1 MDAVNPLEALVKA
14 IEEARRSADALAEEN
29 RALRRENEELRE
41 ANKQCEKIGEMYE
54 QRYLEVERQNGNLAS
69 LYIATYNLHST
80 LELSELLRLLREIV
94 VNLVGSESF
103 GVYVRST
110 RTDAELEL
118 LAGEGIDLVA
128 QRTVRIDGIVSSA
141 IASHRVEFA
150 EAVGPGSAIACV
162 PLMIGDEAFGA
173 IVIYGL
179 LAHKARFETTDV
191 ELLELLAQQA
201 ATAFYAARLHAKN
214 DVRLRELFLLPEYA
228 LANAVERSS

>member
-1 MDAVNPLEALVKA
+1 MNDIATMLAKA
-14 IEEARRSADALAEEN
+14 IEEARRSADSLAEEN
-29 RALRRENEELRE
+29 RLLRKEVEELRE
-41 ANKQCEKIGEMYE
+41 ANKQCEKISDLYE
-54 QRYLEVERQNGNLAS
+54 SRYLEVERQNGNLAS

-80 LELSELLRLLREIV
+80 LDFSELLRSLREIV

-128 QRTVRIDGIVSSA
+128 QRTVRVDGIVQTA
-141 IASHRVEFA
+141 IANKRVMFA
-150 EAVGPGSAIACV
+150 EAHAPGFPLACV
-162 PLMIGDEAFGA
+162 PLVIGDEAFGV

-179 LAHKARFETTDV
+179 LAHKTRFETTDV

-214 DVRLRELFLLPEYA
+214 DTRLKELFVLPEYA
-228 LANAVERSS
+228 LANAIERSS